1 MAGIEADRSLQSHPA
16 KEAVDKGGFQR
27 AILAYKFCLEAAMA
41 DTRAFRIVT
50 SDKLSLNQF
59 ARWQQLIG
67 SLAQQGRGTEQI
79 LPAYGFKFALRQ
91 TNLRVPDCDLIW
103 GVNSE
108 GRTVQINPAG
118 AAGDANVLSAIGED
132 RYVPGEFAVLRQ
144 GRLQKNRETKSQIS
158 GGKFRHAV
166 QKLPVSAAGSFG
178 ARGREWYLVCD
189 LNDDAEAVTRQTAD
203 FVERCARV
211 RAKYSELAD

>member
-1 MAGIEADRSLQSHPA
+1 
-16 KEAVDKGGFQR
+16 
-27 AILAYKFCLEAAMA
+27 MA

-50 SDKLSLNQF
+50 SDKLSLDQF
-59 ARWQQLIG
+59 ARWQQLMG
-67 SLAQQGRGTEQI
+67 SLAQQGHGTEQI

-108 GRTVQINPAG
+108 GRTVQINPAE

-132 RYVPGEFAVLRQ
+132 RDVPGQFAVLRQ

-158 GGKFRHAV
+158 GGEFRHAF

-203 FVERCARV
+203 FVERCALV
-211 RAKYSELAD
+211 RAKNSELTD